1 MKTAGTNG
9 RRLSESSTVR
19 ALFVLVPLGIAG
31 NALFTIL
38 TTDRDAVA
46 SALSS
51 IDPRYLVLALAAAV
65 VPWFTHALRM
75 YTWSRFLGNRTPL
88 RDFFRIAL
96 GDELGSAVTPTSV
109 GGNYFKLALLMGKG
123 FSSGTAAS
131 LVALGTVENALFTFT
146 AMPVI
151 ACVYAVP
158 LVLACAV
165 ALLLRFT
172 PLGSRA
178 GGAVRGFVSDFA
190 SVYRRIIRRG
200 KSRFLFT
207 MALTFLQWT
216 CRYSIVS
223 FLLLAFH
230 LPVRPLAFLFL
241 QWLVF
246 ALTTV
251 VPTPGGSAGAEM
263 SFFLIFGAFVP
274 ASILGFVTSCW
285 RFLTFYFQIVTAG
298 LCFSAMSMRKEAA
311 PPFRPPGTA
320 PAGVRDRVRSN
331 SISEN

>member
-1 MKTAGTNG
+1 M
-9 RRLSESSTVR
+9 
-19 ALFVLVPLGIAG
+19 LVPLGIAG

-38 TTDRDAVA
+38 TTDGDAVA

-75 YTWSRFLGNRTPL
+75 YTWSRFLGNRIPF

-123 FSSGTAAS
+123 FSSGTAVS

-151 ACVYAVP
+151 AVVTAASSARAVEAVMKDMRLPVIACVYAVP
-158 LVLACAV
+158 IVLACAV

-172 PLGSRA
+172 PLGSRV
-178 GGAVRGFVSDFA
+178 GGAVRGFVSDFV
-190 SVYRRIIRRG
+190 SVYGRIIRRG

-320 PAGVRDRVRSN
+320 PP
-331 SISEN
+331 